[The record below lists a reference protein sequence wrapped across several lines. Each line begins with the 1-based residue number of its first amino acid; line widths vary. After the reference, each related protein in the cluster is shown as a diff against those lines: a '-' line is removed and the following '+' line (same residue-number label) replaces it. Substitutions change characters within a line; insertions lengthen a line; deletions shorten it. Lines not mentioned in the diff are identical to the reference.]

1 MIFITTTVLRS
12 NKKHL
17 TKSLRI
23 ILKTKKIKWMQ
34 RGYLYVSVENL
45 LTWTN
50 LRIYDPEAVGNFE
63 NWGPGKTYPQYRT
76 YSVGLDLTF

>member
-1 MIFITTTVLRS
+1 VSDYYLQDASYLR
-12 NKKHL
+12 
-17 TKSLRI
+17 
-23 ILKTKKIKWMQ
+23 LKNLQIGANLPTKKIKWMQ